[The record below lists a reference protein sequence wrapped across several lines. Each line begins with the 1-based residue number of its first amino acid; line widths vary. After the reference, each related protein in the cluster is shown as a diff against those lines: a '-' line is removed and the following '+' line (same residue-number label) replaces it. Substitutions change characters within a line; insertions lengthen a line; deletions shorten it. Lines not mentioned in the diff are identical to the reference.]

1 MSTLTDGDKVAIASL
16 TQKVVAAWAY
26 HDSETFAGVFT
37 EDGSMTLP
45 GVHLKG
51 RKAIQDYL
59 VAAFA
64 GVYKGTQV
72 TGKPIDM
79 RPLGPDAAI
88 LMSQGG
94 VLDPG
99 ESAVAHHSAIRA
111 AWVVVRQDG
120 QWKLAAYVNT
130 PQHSEGFIA
139 KTEHAAA

>member
-26 HDSETFAGVFT
+26 NDSETFAGVFT

-51 RKAIQDYL
+51 RTAIHDYL
-59 VAAFA
+59 VKAFA

-99 ESAVAHHSAIRA
+99 ESEVAHHSAIRA

-120 QWKLAAYVNT
+120 EWRLAAYMNT
-130 PQHSEGFIA
+130 PLHSEGFIA
-139 KTEHAAA
+139 KAENAA